1 MRITEHANQRIKE
14 RVGLNKKA
22 RTRHTKLALK
32 RGMKHIEAP
41 APLKKYLNTLFLR
54 YNSGNNM
61 RVYNHKVFIFQGET
75 LITVL
80 NLPNEFKKYVMR
92 RKSGSL

>member
-1 MRITEHANQRIKE
+1 MRITDHANQRIKE

-22 RTRHTKLALK
+22 RTRHTQMALE
-32 RGMKHIEAP
+32 RGMRHSEAP
-41 APLKKYLNTLFLR
+41 SPLKKYLNALFLK

-80 NLPNEFKKYVMR
+80 NLPNEFKKYVKR
-92 RKSGSL
+92 RRDASI